1 VSLRT
6 ILISLALA
14 AAAFPAAAAPADDE
28 AAIVSAEKALHD
40 HFDGFALDDSAGAP
54 ALMEASFAAVRRWAA
69 NYLTA
74 HPATSAAAFSDAIL
88 KVAGDASVVGLGG
101 GAFLIAQPDGEAGQV
116 FIVAP
121 GPGGAQTAWTAAQ
134 AGQAAGPTS
143 MLRAWIAASAQDS
156 CRDKVAQTAWMTC
169 GPLRADI
176 ARLPD
181 RADGKARFFVDA
193 TYSQRAGATMGAQI
207 SLWTWDGHTASLDLV
222 GPYEW
227 EVDQPVR
234 THLEGSLLTIHEKG
248 TFKTFFSCGSCEGRQ
263 LVWSFK
269 LGPAGVQDLGKRSL
283 EPDLDLVDALIDR
296 AVRKAPAGDI
306 ASPAAAAVVGKAVE
320 GIRHQ
325 FEPGDAHPLV
335 GMLMGWNVRGPATH
349 RIVCVAIDGLG
360 QFDFAV
366 AGMGQA
372 RRVATVTPL
381 ADDKQCPES

>member
-1 VSLRT
+1 MSLRT
-6 ILISLALA
+6 ILFCLVIA
-14 AAAFPAAAAPADDE
+14 AAAFPAAATPADDE
-28 AAIVSAEKALHD
+28 AAIVAAEAALHD
-40 HFDGFALDDSAGAP
+40 HFDGFALDDSPGAP

-74 HPATSAAAFSDAIL
+74 HPATTAAAFTDAIL

-121 GPGGAQTAWTAAQ
+121 GPGGAQIAWTAAQ
-134 AGQAAGPTS
+134 AGQGAGPNS
-143 MLRAWIAASAQDS
+143 LVRAWTASSAQDS

-181 RADGKARFFVDA
+181 RADGKARFYVDA
-193 TYSQRAGATMGAQI
+193 TYSQRAGATLGAQI
-207 SLWTWDGHTASLDLV
+207 SLWTWDGRTASLDYA

-234 THLEGSLLTIHEKG
+234 THIEGAVLTIHEKG
-248 TFKTFFSCGSCEGRQ
+248 TFKTFYSCGSCEGRQ
-263 LVWSFK
+263 LVWSLR

-283 EPDLDLVDALIDR
+283 EPDLDLVDGLIDR
-296 AVRKAPAGDI
+296 AVQRAPTGDI
-306 ASPAAAAVVGKAVE
+306 ASPAAAAVVAKSVE
-320 GIRHQ
+320 DHRHE
-325 FEPGDAHPLV
+325 FSKDAQPSV
-335 GMLMGWNVRGPATH
+335 GMLMGWNVRGPSAH

-360 QFDFAV
+360 QFDFAI
-366 AGMGQA
+366 AGAGRA
-372 RRVATVTPL
+372 RRIATVTPL
-381 ADDKQCPES
+381 ADDKECPEN